1 MPKSRRYGR
10 TGGLPGTIRRSC
22 RDAQVTFTRAYQD
35 AVQAHG
41 DTDQASRAAYAVL
54 KQSFEKRGDQWIA
67 KPGSAD

>member
-1 MPKSRRYGR
+1 
-10 TGGLPGTIRRSC
+10 
-22 RDAQVTFTRAYQD
+22 VTFTRAYQD